1 MVLGFKSI
9 RKGLE
14 KIVGTKSF
22 QYHDCSKPQF
32 FEQNTQYLHEFPS
45 DFGHILPQFS
55 FLCGQH
61 MCPVRFPNIK
71 NGNPYTLNPKPL
83 NPKPNPKP

>member
-32 FEQNTQYLHEFPS
+32 FEQKTQYLNEFPS
-45 DFGHILPQFS
+45 DLGHILPKFS
-55 FLCGQH
+55 LLCVQH
-61 MCPVRFPNIK
+61 MCPVRFPYTQNRP
-71 NGNPYTLNPKPL
+71 PYTLNPKP
-83 NPKPNPKP
+83 